1 MAELGAADIAALETV
16 PYAALAAAYNKVA
29 PALKAAGKN
38 TGCAPHPNA
47 FYLGDPLENA
57 FRPETAH
64 IPLLVG
70 TVFGEFAAFNGRGLN
85 KAQMSAAEA
94 EAFAEK
100 MLGKQTAD
108 ALLPLFHAAYP
119 ERSAADLPF
128 LDVLFREPTM
138 RYIRRRAET
147 GPVWSYFFNQDFTIE
162 GGRAPWHCS
171 DIPFVFHN
179 TELVPSANISGV
191 TPQLEQQ
198 IFDAVLAFART
209 GNPQH
214 SGIPT
219 WPASTPQQENTML
232 FDSATRLAPNHD
244 KALIAAALPAISA
257 LMAHNFDP
265 DSIQH

>member
-1 MAELGAADIAALETV
+1 
-16 PYAALAAAYNKVA
+16 
-29 PALKAAGKN
+29 
-38 TGCAPHPNA
+38 
-47 FYLGDPLENA
+47 
-57 FRPETAH
+57 
-64 IPLLVG
+64 
-70 TVFGEFAAFNGRGLN
+70 
-85 KAQMSAAEA
+85 
-94 EAFAEK
+94 

-138 RYIRRRAET
+138 RYIRRRVET

-214 SGIPT
+214 SSIPT

-257 LMAHNFDP
+257 LMARNFDP

>member
-1 MAELGAADIAALETV
+1 MFNYEF
-16 PYAALAAAYNKVA
+16 PY
-29 PALKAAGKN
+29 
-38 TGCAPHPNA
+38 
-47 FYLGDPLENA
+47 
-57 FRPETAH
+57 
-64 IPLLVG
+64 
-70 TVFGEFAAFNGRGLN
+70 
-85 KAQMSAAEA
+85 
-94 EAFAEK
+94 
-100 MLGKQTAD
+100 
-108 ALLPLFHAAYP
+108 
-119 ERSAADLPF
+119 
-128 LDVLFREPTM
+128 
-138 RYIRRRAET
+138 
-147 GPVWSYFFNQDFTIE
+147 E
-162 GGRAPWHCS
+162 GGKLAWHCS
-171 DIPFVFHN
+171 EIPFVFHN

-257 LMAHNFDP
+257 LMARNFDP

>member
-1 MAELGAADIAALETV
+1 
-16 PYAALAAAYNKVA
+16 
-29 PALKAAGKN
+29 
-38 TGCAPHPNA
+38 
-47 FYLGDPLENA
+47 
-57 FRPETAH
+57 
-64 IPLLVG
+64 
-70 TVFGEFAAFNGRGLN
+70 
-85 KAQMSAAEA
+85 
-94 EAFAEK
+94 
-100 MLGKQTAD
+100 
-108 ALLPLFHAAYP
+108 
-119 ERSAADLPF
+119 
-128 LDVLFREPTM
+128 M

-179 TELVPSANISGV
+179 TELVPSANISSV

-214 SGIPT
+214 RGIPT

-257 LMAHNFDP
+257 LMARNFDP

>member
-1 MAELGAADIAALETV
+1 
-16 PYAALAAAYNKVA
+16 
-29 PALKAAGKN
+29 
-38 TGCAPHPNA
+38 
-47 FYLGDPLENA
+47 
-57 FRPETAH
+57 
-64 IPLLVG
+64 
-70 TVFGEFAAFNGRGLN
+70 
-85 KAQMSAAEA
+85 
-94 EAFAEK
+94 

-198 IFDAVLAFART
+198 ISMPF
-209 GNPQH
+209 
-214 SGIPT
+214 
-219 WPASTPQQENTML
+219 WP
-232 FDSATRLAPNHD
+232 
-244 KALIAAALPAISA
+244 LPAPETRSTA
-257 LMAHNFDP
+257 AFPPGPPAPRNRKH
-265 DSIQH
+265 HAV

>member
-1 MAELGAADIAALETV
+1 ME
-16 PYAALAAAYNKVA
+16 
-29 PALKAAGKN
+29 
-38 TGCAPHPNA
+38 H
-47 FYLGDPLENA
+47 
-57 FRPETAH
+57 
-64 IPLLVG
+64 
-70 TVFGEFAAFNGRGLN
+70 
-85 KAQMSAAEA
+85 
-94 EAFAEK
+94 
-100 MLGKQTAD
+100 
-108 ALLPLFHAAYP
+108 
-119 ERSAADLPF
+119 
-128 LDVLFREPTM
+128 
-138 RYIRRRAET
+138 
-147 GPVWSYFFNQDFTIE
+147 FFNQDFTIE

-232 FDSATRLAPNHD
+232 FDSATRLTPNHD

-257 LMAHNFDP
+257 LMARNFDP